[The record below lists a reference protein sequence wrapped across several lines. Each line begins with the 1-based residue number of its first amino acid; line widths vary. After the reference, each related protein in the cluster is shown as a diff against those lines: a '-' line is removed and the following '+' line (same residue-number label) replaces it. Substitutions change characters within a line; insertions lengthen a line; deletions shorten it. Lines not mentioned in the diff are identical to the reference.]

1 MTPKVTSIYKQEVRE
16 KILDAA
22 ESLFSRG
29 GYYDTSMDQIVSES
43 GLSKGA
49 IYGYFNSKEE
59 LFLALQDREL
69 SSTLARVKAAF
80 APRDSAK
87 SKLRKAAAIAFSS
100 LVGKS
105 REECRMHLEFG
116 VAAPRISSLMSR
128 QDNRYEAVHTLVA
141 EIINDGIHGGEFRK
155 DIDIDTAASV
165 LIAVVDGLAL
175 HWATTTRDFDWK
187 KLENQVSSIVMHGLL
202 VEN

>member
-1 MTPKVTSIYKQEVRE
+1 MTPKVTSLYKQEVRE
-16 KILDAA
+16 KILNAA

-29 GYYDTSMDQIVSES
+29 GYYDTSMDQIVLES

-69 SSTLARVKAAF
+69 SSTLTRVKAAF
-80 APRDSAK
+80 APSDSAK

-105 REECRMHLEFG
+105 RDECRMHLEFG
-116 VAAPRISSLMSR
+116 VAAPRISSLMTM
-128 QDNRYEAVHTLVA
+128 QDNRYEAAHSLVA
-141 EIINDGIHGGEFRK
+141 EIISEGIRAGEFRK
-155 DIDIDTAASV
+155 DLDVDRAASV

-187 KLENQVSSIVMHGLL
+187 KLENEVSSIVMQGIL